1 MPKTGANPL
10 YLRLCPWLVQSIMTS
25 PISVLPMVKSLL
37 FVVALLLA
45 SCSQLTPMQRPDLPV
60 VNQWPDREAQ
70 PKQEDAAK
78 THWRAFFRDPR
89 LQALIAAALENNRDL
104 RMSVARVQEARAQ
117 FVQADAGKYPIL
129 SMGPPVGTDLG
140 TALTSGIAWP
150 LLTVSYEVD
159 FWGRV
164 AATTEAARYNYLST
178 EEAKRAFQISLVAD
192 VASAYFEI
200 LQADDGLAN
209 AAATIQLRS
218 QSLQMIRKRV
228 DLGAADD
235 LEYQEALGLL
245 ASTRASY
252 AVLEHQRTVATNKLN
267 FLVGRTD
274 LDLPEGW
281 PLKAQDLI
289 TGLAPALPSEVLL
302 LRPDVMA
309 SEHRLRAAHAN
320 IAAARAA
327 YFPKVGIQ
335 TSIGS
340 LSGPLATM
348 LDLSNFGLSPVVSL
362 PALFDGGQLDA
373 AVLAAEAR
381 KSGAV
386 AEYEKTIQQAFREVA
401 DQLSSRESLARQMQA
416 MTVNAQAQERRLKI
430 AQAKFQLGAVG
441 YLDVIDA
448 ERDNLATQQ
457 AVNGLLRAQ
466 IDSTVQLYKVLG
478 GGSQSE

>member
-1 MPKTGANPL
+1 
-10 YLRLCPWLVQSIMTS
+10 MTS
-25 PISVLPMVKSLL
+25 PIFLLPMVKPLL

-45 SCSQLTPMQRPDLPV
+45 ACSQLTPMERPQLPV
-60 VNQWPDREAQ
+60 VNHWPDREAE

-89 LQALIAAALENNRDL
+89 LQALIEAALENNRDL
-104 RMSVARVQEARAQ
+104 RISVARVLEARAQ
-117 FVQADAGKYPIL
+117 FAQADASKYPIL

-164 AATTEAARYNYLST
+164 AATTDAARYNYLST
-178 EEAKRAFQISLVAD
+178 EEAKRAFQISLVAE

-200 LQADDGLAN
+200 LQANDGLAN

-218 QSLQMIRKRV
+218 QSLKMIKKRQ
-228 DLGAADD
+228 DLGVSDD
-235 LEYQEALGLL
+235 LEYQQALGLL

-252 AVLEHQRTVATNKLN
+252 AVLEHQRAVSTNKLN

-281 PLKAQDLI
+281 PLKAQDVSAN
-289 TGLAPALPSEVLL
+289 LAPALPSEVLL

-309 SEHRLRAAHAN
+309 SEHRLRASHAN
-320 IAAARAA
+320 IDAARAA
-327 YFPKVGIQ
+327 YFPKIGIQ
-335 TSIGS
+335 TSVGS
-340 LSGPLATM
+340 LTGPLSNM
-348 LDLSNFGLSPVVSL
+348 LSLSHFGLSPVVSL

-373 AVLAAEAR
+373 MVLAAEAR

-401 DQLSSRESLARQMQA
+401 DQLSSRESLAKQMQA
-416 MTVNAQAQERRLKI
+416 MKVNAEAQERRLKI
-430 AQAKFQLGAVG
+430 AEAKYQIGAVG

-448 ERDNLATQQ
+448 ERDTLASQQ

-466 IDSTVQLYKVLG
+466 IDATVQLYKVLG